1 MPFGRGKKRR
11 YCKPAR
17 VAQKG
22 GVSFAT
28 PHASLSLVLRF
39 KWIAVGIAFAA
50 LATIPASAL
59 DPSRRLT
66 QYLQRIWQTRQG
78 LPQSTT
84 FAIHQTRDG
93 YLWLGTGDG
102 LVRFDGVRFASP
114 DDLDGLALPKMS
126 VRQLA
131 EDSRGGLWVA
141 TSDAGLLRIDHGTI
155 ARFSERDGLASSNVP
170 CVFPGRHGDLWAC
183 TEGGLVQITD
193 GKIRGIGSG
202 DLARH
207 GIAAAAQRKNG
218 SIWVGGDGPQ
228 LGIWTGTQF
237 SSYSLKSVPR
247 YARVQAMLADS
258 NDVLWIGTTAGLI
271 RFEDGREQRFTKA
284 NGLPN
289 DSVLSLAEG
298 RNGSIW
304 IGTDGGFSR
313 WRNSEIESFLPK
325 NGLSQSTARALYED
339 REGSLWVGTKRGLN
353 QFVDRR
359 TLPFTTAEGLPSD
372 DTGPVFQDPRGVIWV
387 GTLGA
392 GLARF
397 DGHRSS
403 VLTKQEG
410 LSSNSILALAG
421 DAKGTVWVGTDAG
434 LNQIRNGEILRILPG
449 AIRSLYQDGEGT
461 LWIGTSKGVAVLR
474 SGSIQ
479 RLNPSEAVVAF
490 VEARGKILA
499 AVEGVGIKR
508 YDERT
513 LRELPGP
520 NVAIRDADTLYRDQ
534 DGRVWIGGIGSG
546 LHMLGANMDEA
557 PVDLTVKDGLFDDEI
572 YGIAAD
578 DQDRLWLASSK
589 GIFSVNRRDLLQ
601 FAEGKIRSV
610 ASTPFSPLDG
620 LQTVE
625 CKPGVQPAVW
635 RMRDGMLS
643 FSTIRGLIAIDPGHT
658 QLKMD
663 PPPVVIESV
672 AIDGRSQSL
681 DKMRALAPG
690 DENLEFRYTAL
701 SLRAPQRI
709 TFRYKLEGFDR
720 DWVDAGTRRQAFYTN
735 LPPRDYRFR
744 VSACNADGT
753 CNDAGTS
760 VAFILPARF
769 YQQTWFYGVCLV
781 SLGLLGWLA
790 YAFRIQHIQRQFGAI
805 LAERSRIARELH
817 DTLLQGFSG
826 VTMEMQALAGRLPE
840 APREA
845 LREII
850 HDAANCLTEARR
862 SVSELRNHRGHS
874 PGLAAELAASA
885 RQLTL
890 PSDARLKVFIERT
903 PQQLPAYV
911 EYNLLRIAQEAITNA
926 VKHAGAR
933 TIEVT
938 LQVLPDVLR
947 IAVQDDGSGF
957 LSQEPATDHFGLVGM
972 KERAKEIGADF
983 SVRSEPQMGTTIV
996 VDFPVRNPGPQTKSP
1011 GSQTKSNDS
1020 LRRGDR
1026 QSIKAEL

>member
-1 MPFGRGKKRR
+1 MI
-11 YCKPAR
+11 
-17 VAQKG
+17 
-22 GVSFAT
+22 
-28 PHASLSLVLRF
+28 RF
-39 KWIAVGIAFAA
+39 KWIAVGMAFAA
-50 LATIPASAL
+50 LAAIPASAL

-78 LPQSTT
+78 LPQSTI

-93 YLWLGTGDG
+93 YLWLGTADG
-102 LVRFDGVRFASP
+102 LVRFDGVRFTSP

-131 EDSRGGLWVA
+131 EDSQGSLWVA

-155 ARFSERDGLASSNVP
+155 ARFSVRDGLPTSNVP

-183 TEGGLVQITD
+183 TEGGLVQIAD
-193 GKIRGIGSG
+193 GKIRRIAWRGV
-202 DLARH
+202 
-207 GIAAAAQRKNG
+207 AAAAQRKNG
-218 SIWVGGDGPQ
+218 SIWVGGDGPE

-237 SSYSLKSVPR
+237 TSYSLKSVPR
-247 YARVQAMLADS
+247 YARVQVMLADS

-271 RFEDGREQRFTKA
+271 RLEDGREQRFTKT
-284 NGLPN
+284 NGLAN

-325 NGLSQSTARALYED
+325 NGLSQSTARALFED

-353 QFVDRR
+353 QFMDRR

-410 LSSNSILALAG
+410 LSSNSILTLAG

-434 LNQIRNGEILRILPG
+434 LDQMRNGGILRILPG
-449 AIRSLYQDGEGT
+449 IVRSLYQDGEGS
-461 LWIGTSKGVAVLR
+461 LWIGTSKAAAVLR
-474 SGSIQ
+474 AGSIQ

-490 VEARGKILA
+490 TEAGGKILA
-499 AVEGVGIKR
+499 AVEGVGIRR
-508 YDERT
+508 YDQRT
-513 LRELPGP
+513 LRELRGP
-520 NVAIRDADTLYRDQ
+520 NVAIRDADALYRDQ
-534 DGRVWIGGIGSG
+534 EGRVWVGGIGSG
-546 LHMLGANMDEA
+546 LHLLSANMDA
-557 PVDLTVKDGLFDDEI
+557 GQVDFTVKDGLFDDEI

-578 DQDRLWLASSK
+578 DQDRFWLASSK

-601 FAEGKIRSV
+601 FAEGKTRSV

-635 RMRDGMLS
+635 RMRDGLLS

-681 DKMRALAPG
+681 AKMRELAPG

-701 SLRAPQRI
+701 SFRAPQRI

-735 LPPRDYRFR
+735 LRPRDYRFR

-753 CNDAGTS
+753 CNEAGTS
-760 VAFILPARF
+760 LNFVLPARF
-769 YQQTWFYGVCLV
+769 YQQTWFYVACAVMLA
-781 SLGLLGWLA
+781 LLARFG
-790 YAFRIQHIQRQFGAI
+790 YVFRI
-805 LAERSRIARELH
+805 
-817 DTLLQGFSG
+817 
-826 VTMEMQALAGRLPE
+826 
-840 APREA
+840 
-845 LREII
+845 
-850 HDAANCLTEARR
+850 
-862 SVSELRNHRGHS
+862 
-874 PGLAAELAASA
+874 
-885 RQLTL
+885 
-890 PSDARLKVFIERT
+890 
-903 PQQLPAYV
+903 
-911 EYNLLRIAQEAITNA
+911 
-926 VKHAGAR
+926 
-933 TIEVT
+933 
-938 LQVLPDVLR
+938 
-947 IAVQDDGSGF
+947 
-957 LSQEPATDHFGLVGM
+957 
-972 KERAKEIGADF
+972 
-983 SVRSEPQMGTTIV
+983 
-996 VDFPVRNPGPQTKSP
+996 
-1011 GSQTKSNDS
+1011 
-1020 LRRGDR
+1020 
-1026 QSIKAEL
+1026 